1 MPSTFRGEQ
10 TLNAQVGNYITDTP
24 NCPKIG
30 GSGWNMYFKSGA
42 NIKHFIRVC
51 TPFFPKSSTL
61 CTAMWWEIPLG
72 PLFEVH
78 VFFFQD

>member
-42 NIKHFIRVC
+42 NIKHFIRAC
-51 TPFFPKSSTL
+51 TPFFSKIKYMYCNVVGDTSGLP
-61 CTAMWWEIPLG
+61 I
-72 PLFEVH
+72 
-78 VFFFQD
+78 